1 MELNSMK
8 FSHQNV
14 RLRQQWC
21 DEDVVFFKGPNEG
34 WERQALSTQPSHRA
48 VVASSQLGTFPM
60 GKHPPFSFPKQRRDS
75 SRARKQELQGKK
87 IAYRD
92 ETSMGL
98 LVVGQEQSWVQT
110 SSLSWVAVVTPLSLC
125 LFLFIFNL
133 EGLIQAYLLTRSL
146 MRLYFGLEKCFL
158 DHSSDNSSGLSSSL
172 YPNYFW

>member
-1 MELNSMK
+1 
-8 FSHQNV
+8 
-14 RLRQQWC
+14 
-21 DEDVVFFKGPNEG
+21 
-34 WERQALSTQPSHRA
+34 
-48 VVASSQLGTFPM
+48 M

-75 SRARKQELQGKK
+75 SRARQQELQGKK
-87 IAYRD
+87 ITYRD

-110 SSLSWVAVVTPLSLC
+110 SSLRKPLSLC

-172 YPNYFW
+172 YPNYF